1 MIKQHCSRCMPHAFH
16 LRFLWLNGNVQGAP
30 HAMRFAALQIE
41 ELEHEVVEARMEA
54 KRLVAEARREA
65 AEAQARAE
73 SEVRAGT
80 LRIFFGQPV
89 GSKA

>member
-1 MIKQHCSRCMPHAFH
+1 MCKSRWTQHTIRC
-16 LRFLWLNGNVQGAP
+16 
-30 HAMRFAALQIE
+30 AALQIE
-41 ELEHEVVEARMEA
+41 ELEHEVAEARMEA

-80 LRIFFGQPV
+80 LRIDISHSV
-89 GSKA
+89 GSEGLPGHDGCVA